1 MKSNI
6 MIAALCML
14 MAGTAFAQQKGKVKE
29 EVIIKKTGDGQEKT
43 TIVIDGDR
51 ITVNGKPLAEYNGN
65 EIVIHK
71 REIEGLQ
78 REMEM
83 RQREMVEAQ
92 RDMVEAQR
100 EMQRAQKGY
109 RSVSPRAYRY
119 NHNYAPYEYFEFNM
133 ENDLKELMK
142 IDRTP
147 RAYLGVGLE
156 KADKGVRITN
166 VSEGSAAAKAGLRTG
181 DRITKLGGTAVTS
194 PQQFTEMIRAK
205 KPGEEVVLI
214 YVKAGEKKEKKL
226 KVKLGETSSDQMVF
240 NLDDLDELAP
250 MAPRSPRPPKA
261 PRAPMSPESE
271 FFVPIPPMPPMPAF
285 PMEGME
291 GFRWEGS
298 RPQLGIRIQDTDE
311 SNGVKVLDVADGSL
325 AATAGIKEND
335 VITEINGK
343 TVKNTDE
350 AREVIKEVNDKT
362 SYPVKLLRNGSAMNL
377 EVKVPKNLKKTDL

>member
-1 MKSNI
+1 
-6 MIAALCML
+6 ML

>member
-1 MKSNI
+1 
-6 MIAALCML
+6 ML

-377 EVKVPKNLKKTDL
+377 EVKVPKKLKKTDL

>member
-377 EVKVPKNLKKTDL
+377 EVKVPKKLKKTDL

>member
-1 MKSNI
+1 
-6 MIAALCML
+6 
-14 MAGTAFAQQKGKVKE
+14 
-29 EVIIKKTGDGQEKT
+29 
-43 TIVIDGDR
+43 
-51 ITVNGKPLAEYNGN
+51 
-65 EIVIHK
+65 
-71 REIEGLQ
+71 
-78 REMEM
+78 
-83 RQREMVEAQ
+83 
-92 RDMVEAQR
+92 
-100 EMQRAQKGY
+100 
-109 RSVSPRAYRY
+109 
-119 NHNYAPYEYFEFNM
+119 M

-205 KPGEEVVLI
+205 KPGEEVELI

-377 EVKVPKNLKKTDL
+377 EVKVPKKLKKTDL